1 MEAVMIWRTSVAA
14 FTIVLTSVMPAF
26 SESAQDVGANACTK
40 WVEARKVRGD
50 SADVT
55 AWLYGY
61 LSAVAARLQG
71 EARSAVFLG
80 KNDQRLIEKADI
92 LRHIESTAI
101 NAWMDQYCQAH
112 PLDKIADAIRVL
124 VSELKQKTGY
134 QEEFACETSDL
145 GEEGRASCRKA
156 FEETKRSAE
165 SSQRHLDMSEIAL
178 LMKRG
183 DELVATGNIGAARS
197 MFQLAA
203 EAGEPTAAM
212 ALAETYDPSVL
223 EKLGTKGITPDVA
236 LAQHWYARA
245 KALGST
251 AAPGRLVGLTR

>member
-1 MEAVMIWRTSVAA
+1 MIWRTSIAA
-14 FTIVLTSVMPAF
+14 LAVVLTSGMPAF
-26 SESAQDVGANACTK
+26 SEYALDVGANTCTK
-40 WVEARKVRGD
+40 WVEAREVRGGLV
-50 SADVT
+50 DVMHT

-61 LSAVAARLQG
+61 LSAAAARLQG

-80 KNDQRLIEKADI
+80 KNDQRLIEKADV
-92 LRHIESTAI
+92 LRSIEANAI

-112 PLDKIADAIRVL
+112 PLDKIADAVHVL

-134 QEEFACETSDL
+134 LQEAVCETSDL
-145 GEEGRASCRKA
+145 KEEGRASCRKA

-165 SSQRHLDMSEIAL
+165 ASQRHLDTFEITL

-183 DELVATGNIGAARS
+183 DELVAAGNIGAARS

-203 EAGEPTAAM
+203 EAGEPTAAL

-223 EKLGTKGITPDVA
+223 KKLGAKGITPNVA
-236 LAQHWYARA
+236 LAQHWYEKA
-245 KALGST
+245 KALDST
-251 AAPGRLVGLTR
+251 APAGRLVGLTR

>member
-1 MEAVMIWRTSVAA
+1 MIWRTAIAA
-14 FTIVLTSVMPAF
+14 LAVVLTSVMPAF
-26 SESAQDVGANACTK
+26 SEYALDVGANTCTK
-40 WVEARKVRGD
+40 WVEAREVRGGL
-50 SADVT
+50 ADVTHT

-61 LSAVAARLQG
+61 LSAAAARLQG

-92 LRHIESTAI
+92 LRSIEATAI

-112 PLDKIADAIRVL
+112 PLNKIADALHVL

-134 QEEFACETSDL
+134 LQEAVCEISDL
-145 GEEGRASCRKA
+145 KEEGRASCRRA

-165 SSQRHLDMSEIAL
+165 ASQRHLDTFEIAQ

-183 DELVATGNIGAARS
+183 DELVAAGNIGAARS

-203 EAGEPTAAM
+203 GAGEPTAAL

-223 EKLGTKGITPDVA
+223 EKLGAKGITPNVS
-236 LAQHWYARA
+236 LARYWYEKA

-251 AAPGRLVGLTR
+251 AAPGRLVGLMP